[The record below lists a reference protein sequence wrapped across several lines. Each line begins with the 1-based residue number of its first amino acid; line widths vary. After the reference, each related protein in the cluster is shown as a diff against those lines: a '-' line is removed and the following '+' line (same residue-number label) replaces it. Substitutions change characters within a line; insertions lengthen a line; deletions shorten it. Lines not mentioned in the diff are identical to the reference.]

1 MCPTARKIELSA
13 GSFGS
18 GRQRSVECEGA
29 PRHCNSATQ
38 LVDFSLHHV
47 NRKNQEISWGT
58 PVKRQL
64 ERDSEY
70 FY

>member
-1 MCPTARKIELSA
+1 MWRCPETLQFSNTLA
-13 GSFGS
+13 G
-18 GRQRSVECEGA
+18 
-29 PRHCNSATQ
+29 
-38 LVDFSLHHV
+38 FSLHHV

-64 ERDSEY
+64 ERNSEY